1 MLNAKKRSKSR
12 NKVRCFCRDCNGI
25 YVDPRTKNKHS
36 INQNIVKNT
45 PNILQ
50 IDNNPMSKS
59 SQRSFINEESSIEP
73 QTFVN
78 EESSI
83 EPQTFINEESSI
95 EPQTFVNEES
105 SIEPQTFVNEESSIE
120 LQSFINEESSILYS
134 KMRKQNRNKTLR
146 ERDNELNQED
156 SSSNKYY
163 GETNDTDSDNTS
175 FDDNDDNDDND
186 DDNDDNDGDD
196 DDDDNN
202 DDIFKDYSPL
212 DYNLPDNFNDIQNI
226 SEEWIIIFILRFQ
239 TRYRLSDTAIDT
251 LIKFV
256 KHILT
261 ELDCDRFKDFPTS
274 LYTARKKLGLKHQ
287 FVNFSVCPSCH
298 KLHNVDDV
306 EGHTI
311 QEQKAVKKCD
321 HIQYPNNRHL
331 SLRKC
336 ELHYQNKKN

>member
-1 MLNAKKRSKSR
+1 MLNAKKWSKSR

-25 YVDPRTKNKHS
+25 YVDLRTKNKHS

-50 IDNNPMSKS
+50 IDNNPMSES

-73 QTFVN
+73 QAFV
-78 EESSI
+78 
-83 EPQTFINEESSI
+83 NEESSI

-120 LQSFINEESSILYS
+120 PQTFINEESSILYS
-134 KMRKQNRNKTLR
+134 KMRKRNRNKTLQ

-156 SSSNKYY
+156 SSSNKDY
-163 GETNDTDSDNTS
+163 GKTNDTDSDNTS
-175 FDDNDDNDDND
+175 FDDNDDDND
-186 DDNDDNDGDD
+186 DDDGDDDNDGNDD
-196 DDDDNN
+196 NNDNN
-202 DDIFKDYSPL
+202 DDIFEDYSPP

-239 TRYRLSDTAIDT
+239 TRYRLPDTAIDT

-287 FVNFSVCPSCH
+287 FVNFSICPSCH
-298 KLHNVDDV
+298 KLH
-306 EGHTI
+306 T
-311 QEQKAVKKCD
+311 
-321 HIQYPNNRHL
+321 L
-331 SLRKC
+331 
-336 ELHYQNKKN
+336 

>member
-1 MLNAKKRSKSR
+1 MLNAKKWSKSR

-25 YVDPRTKNKHS
+25 YVDSRTKNKHS

-50 IDNNPMSKS
+50 IDNNPMSES
-59 SQRSFINEESSIEP
+59 SQRSFINKESSIEPQTFVNEKSSIEP

-83 EPQTFINEESSI
+83 
-95 EPQTFVNEES
+95 
-105 SIEPQTFVNEESSIE
+105 
-120 LQSFINEESSILYS
+120 LYS
-134 KMRKQNRNKTLR
+134 KMRKRNRNKTLR
-146 ERDNELNQED
+146 ERDNKLNQED
-156 SSSNKYY
+156 SSSNKDY

-175 FDDNDDNDDND
+175 FDDNNDNND
-186 DDNDDNDGDD
+186 DDDGDD
-196 DDDDNN
+196 DDDDDDDDNDNN
-202 DDIFKDYSPL
+202 DNIFEDYSPPN
-212 DYNLPDNFNDIQNI
+212 YNLPDNFNDIQNI

-239 TRYRLSDTAIDT
+239 TRYRLPDTAIDT

-298 KLHNVDDV
+298 KLHNVDNV

-336 ELHYQNKKN
+336 DTPLSEQKELGADKIVNSPSLIYPMASIKDQLLHMGSLQ